1 LNLDTCVKVKRYRGR
16 MRIGELAHRAG
27 VTPRQVRF
35 YEARGLIVSD
45 RLHNNY
51 RDFSESTLARVEQIR
66 DLLAAGLST
75 QVILAIVPCLQSP
88 RQAVVFDGVEPQ
100 TVELLEH
107 ERDRLTQRI
116 TVLTRN
122 RDAVTDY
129 LDELKNRAHLPAAP
143 ATAEAPRHVLA

>member
-1 LNLDTCVKVKRYRGR
+1 MV
-16 MRIGELAHRAG
+16 RIGELARRAG

-35 YEARGLIVSD
+35 YEARGLIASE

-88 RQAVVFDGVEPQ
+88 REPVVFDGVEPQ
-100 TVELLEH
+100 TVALLER
-107 ERDRLTQRI
+107 ERDRLTERI
-116 TVLTRN
+116 TVLARN
-122 RDAVTDY
+122 RDAVSDY
-129 LDELKNRAHLPAAP
+129 LDELSRRAHHPPRAARRA
-143 ATAEAPRHVLA
+143 ATRGMAAT

>member
-1 LNLDTCVKVKRYRGR
+1 
-16 MRIGELAHRAG
+16 MRIGELARRAG

-45 RLHNNY
+45 RLSNNY
-51 RDFSESTLARVEQIR
+51 RDFTEGTLSRVEQIR

-88 RQAVVFDGVEPQ
+88 REPVVFDGVAPE
-100 TVELLEH
+100 TAALLER
-107 ERDRLTQRI
+107 ERDRLTARI

-122 RDAVTDY
+122 RDAVSYY
-129 LDELKNRAHLPAAP
+129 LDELQRRAHLPAAS
-143 ATAEAPRHVLA
+143 AI

>member
-1 LNLDTCVKVKRYRGR
+1 V
-16 MRIGELAHRAG
+16 RIGELSRRAG

-35 YEARGLIVSD
+35 YEARGLIAAD

-88 RQAVVFDGVEPQ
+88 REPVVFDGVEPE
-100 TVELLEH
+100 TVALLER
-107 ERDRLTQRI
+107 ESERLTERVA
-116 TVLTRN
+116 VLTRN
-122 RDAVTDY
+122 RDAVNAY
-129 LDELKNRAHLPAAP
+129 LDELRQRAHLPAAP
-143 ATAEAPRHVLA
+143 TA